1 MTSSPEKHP
10 KLRKLWL
17 ESLPNEEQ
25 ALSSILKFFD
35 LLMQTNQK
43 VNLFS
48 RKLSPEMV
56 FQDQILDC
64 ALGLDFFSNSRK
76 VLDFGCGGGLPG
88 TVLAIC
94 RPEMQLILCDKSAK
108 KIHHVEKICNAMGL
122 KNTLCATSAS
132 AELFRGVDTMTSR
145 AVASASKL
153 IKIAE
158 PLFCGKEHRYL
169 LYKARRE
176 NIDAEI
182 TQCPQSFDF
191 QVHPIDFPGGL
202 RERHIVEISPTT
214 TNKHHSNSN
223 RR

>member
-1 MTSSPEKHP
+1 MTATPDQEL
-10 KLRKLWL
+10 KLKELWL
-17 ESLPNEEQ
+17 SSLPNEEL
-25 ALSSILKFFD
+25 AFPHILKFFD
-35 LLMQTNQK
+35 LLLQTNQK

-64 ALGLDFFSNSRK
+64 ALGLDFFKHSKK

-94 RPEMQLILCDKSAK
+94 RPELELVLCDKSAK
-108 KIHHVEKICNAMGL
+108 KIHHVEKICHDMDL
-122 KNTLCATSAS
+122 KNTHCATSATP
-132 AELFRGVDTMTSR
+132 ELFKGVDTMTSR

-153 IKIAE
+153 LALAE
-158 PLFCGKEHRYL
+158 PHFCGRKHRYL

-182 TQCPQSFDF
+182 TQCPKGFDIK
-191 QVHPIDFPGGL
+191 VHPIAFPGGL
-202 RERHIVEISPTT
+202 RERHIVEIIPEG
-214 TNKHHSNSN
+214 NK
-223 RR
+223 